1 MRLFLAINLPSSVVA
16 AIDHDVATLRAAAPA
31 VRWIPPE
38 KWHLTVR
45 FIGEQPLE
53 RVAAIRTAIDAAT
66 ARHADAP
73 LAIGGVG
80 AFPNFRRA
88 RIVWIGI
95 APDPRLEML
104 HHDIESACVALGME
118 HEGRPFRP
126 HVTIGRVPGGVDEAA
141 LRALSRAARSV
152 RCSEVVDASSVDL
165 MASEL
170 SPDGPRY
177 RLVHSSPLGATAHVR
192 GVR

>member
-16 AIDHDVATLRAAAPA
+16 AIDHEVGALRAAAPA
-31 VRWIPPE
+31 IRWIPPE

-53 RVAAIRTAIDAAT
+53 RVGAIRDAIDAAT
-66 ARHADAP
+66 AGHADAP
-73 LAIGGVG
+73 LAIRGVG

-88 RIVWIGI
+88 RVVWIGV

-118 HEGRPFRP
+118 NEGRPFRP
-126 HVTIGRVPGGVDEAA
+126 HVTLARVPTGVDEGA
-141 LRALSRAARSV
+141 LRALSRAARTV
-152 RCSEVVDASSVDL
+152 RYSEVIDAATVDL

-170 SPDGPRY
+170 APDGPRY
-177 RLVHSSPLGATAHVR
+177 RLLHSSPLGAAA
-192 GVR
+192 

>member
-1 MRLFLAINLPSSVVA
+1 MRLFLAINLPSSVTG
-16 AIDHDVATLRAAAPA
+16 AIDHEAAALRAAAPA
-31 VRWIPPE
+31 LRWIPPE

-45 FIGEQPLE
+45 FIGEQPVE
-53 RVAAIRTAIDAAT
+53 RVGEIRDALDGAT

-88 RIVWIGI
+88 RVVWIGV

-118 HEGRPFRP
+118 HEGRAFRP
-126 HVTIGRVPGGVDEAA
+126 HVTIARVPPGVDEGT
-141 LRALSRAARSV
+141 LRALSRVARGV
-152 RCSEVVDASSVDL
+152 RYSEVIDATSVDL

-170 SPDGPRY
+170 APDGPRY
-177 RLVHSSPLGATAHVR
+177 RLLHSSPLGATV
-192 GVR
+192 

>member
-1 MRLFLAINLPSSVVA
+1 MRLFLAINLPPSVVG
-16 AIDHDVATLRAAAPA
+16 AIDEEAAALRAAAPS

-45 FIGEQPLE
+45 FFGEQPLD
-53 RVAAIRTAIDAAT
+53 RVPAIRDALDAAT
-66 ARHADAP
+66 ARHAEAP

-88 RIVWIGI
+88 RIVWIGV

-126 HVTIGRVPGGVDEAA
+126 HVTLARVPHGVDEAT

-152 RCSEVVDASSVDL
+152 RYSEVIDAASVDL

-170 SPDGPRY
+170 TPQGPQY
-177 RLVHSSPLGATAHVR
+177 RLLHSSPLGAAV
-192 GVR
+192 

>member
-1 MRLFLAINLPSSVVA
+1 MRLFLAINLPSSVIG
-16 AIDHDVATLRAAAPA
+16 AIDHEVGALRAAAPG
-31 VRWIPPE
+31 VRWIAPE

-45 FIGEQPLE
+45 FIGEAPVE
-53 RVAAIRTAIDAAT
+53 RVAQIRDAIDAAT
-66 ARHADAP
+66 ARHAEAP

-88 RIVWIGI
+88 RIVWVGV

-104 HHDIESACVALGME
+104 HHDIESACVASGME

-126 HVTIGRVPGGVDEAA
+126 HVTIARVPSGIGEAT
-141 LRALSRAARSV
+141 LRALSRAARAV
-152 RCSEVVDASSVDL
+152 RYSDVIEAATVDL

-170 SPDGPRY
+170 AADGPRY
-177 RLVHSSPLGATAHVR
+177 RLLHSSPLGAAA
-192 GVR
+192 

>member
-1 MRLFLAINLPSSVVA
+1 MRLLPAFTRPSPVVA
-16 AIDHDVATLRAAAPA
+16 AIDHEVVALRAAAPA

-53 RVAAIRTAIDAAT
+53 RVAAIREAIDAAT
-66 ARHADAP
+66 AHHADAP
-73 LAIGGVG
+73 LAIRGVG

-88 RIVWIGI
+88 RIVWIGV

-126 HVTIGRVPGGVDEAA
+126 HVTIARVPHGVDEAA
-141 LRALSRAARSV
+141 LRALSRAARAV
-152 RCSEVVDASSVDL
+152 RYSEVVDVSSVDL

-170 SPDGPRY
+170 APDGPRY
-177 RLVHSSPLGATAHVR
+177 RLLHSSPLKSAVR
-192 GVR
+192 LPT

>member
-1 MRLFLAINLPSSVVA
+1 MRLFLAINLPTDIIGAIDQEVA
-16 AIDHDVATLRAAAPA
+16 ALRAAAPA
-31 VRWIPPE
+31 LRWIPPE

-53 RVAAIRTAIDAAT
+53 RVAPIRDAIDRAAG
-66 ARHADAP
+66 RHAEAP

-88 RIVWIGI
+88 RVVWIGV

-104 HHDIESACVALGME
+104 HHDIETACVALGME

-126 HVTIGRVPGGVDEAA
+126 HVTLARVPQGIEEGA
-141 LRALSRAARSV
+141 LRTLSRAARGV
-152 RCSEVVDASSVDL
+152 RYAGVVDACSVDL

-170 SPDGPRY
+170 TAAGPRY
-177 RLVHSSPLGATAHVR
+177 RLLHSSPLGAAA
-192 GVR
+192 

>member
-16 AIDHDVATLRAAAPA
+16 AIDHDVVPLRAAAPA
-31 VRWIPPE
+31 ARWIPPE

-53 RVAAIRTAIDAAT
+53 RVPAIRDAIDGAT
-66 ARHADAP
+66 ARHSEAP
-73 LAIGGVG
+73 LAIGRVG

-88 RIVWIGI
+88 RIVWIGV

-126 HVTIGRVPGGVDEAA
+126 HVTLARVPSGVDEGT
-141 LRALSRAARSV
+141 LRALSRAARGV
-152 RCSEVVDASSVDL
+152 RYSEVIDATSVDL
-165 MASEL
+165 MATEL
-170 SPDGPRY
+170 VADGPRY
-177 RLVHSSPLGATAHVR
+177 RLLHSSPLGARV
-192 GVR
+192 

>member
-16 AIDHDVATLRAAAPA
+16 AIDHEVAALRAAAPA

-53 RVAAIRTAIDAAT
+53 RVAAIREAIDAAT
-66 ARHADAP
+66 ARHADVP
-73 LAIGGVG
+73 LAIRGVG

-88 RIVWIGI
+88 RIVWIGV

-126 HVTIGRVPGGVDEAA
+126 HVTIARVAHGVDEAT
-141 LRALSRAARSV
+141 LRALSRAARAV
-152 RCSEVVDASSVDL
+152 RYSEVIDVSSVDL

-170 SPDGPRY
+170 AADGPRY
-177 RLVHSSPLGATAHVR
+177 RLLHSSPLKGAVR
-192 GVR
+192 LST

>member
-1 MRLFLAINLPSSVVA
+1 MRLFLAINLPSPVVA
-16 AIDHDVATLRAAAPA
+16 AIDHEAAALRAAAPA
-31 VRWIPPE
+31 LRWIPPA

-53 RVAAIRTAIDAAT
+53 RLGAIRDAVDAAT
-66 ARHADAP
+66 SRHPEAP

-88 RIVWIGI
+88 RIVWIGV

-104 HHDIESACVALGME
+104 HHDIESACVASGME

-126 HVTIGRVPGGVDEAA
+126 HVTIARVPPGVDEGQ
-141 LRALSRAARSV
+141 LRALSRAARAV
-152 RCSEVVDASSVDL
+152 RYSEVIDASSVDL

-170 SPDGPRY
+170 APDGPRY
-177 RLVHSSPLGATAHVR
+177 RLLHSSPLAAAVR
-192 GVR
+192 HQ

>member
-1 MRLFLAINLPSSVVA
+1 MRLFLAINLPSSIVT
-16 AIDHDVATLRAAAPA
+16 AIDHEVVALRAAAPA

-53 RVAAIRTAIDAAT
+53 RVAAIREAIDAAT

-73 LAIGGVG
+73 LSIRGVG

-88 RIVWIGI
+88 RIVWIGV

-126 HVTIGRVPGGVDEAA
+126 HVTIARVPHGVDEAA
-141 LRALSRAARSV
+141 LRALSRAARAV
-152 RCSEVVDASSVDL
+152 RYSEVIDVSSVDL

-170 SPDGPRY
+170 APDGPRY
-177 RLVHSSPLGATAHVR
+177 RLLHSSPLNSAVR
-192 GVR
+192 LPT

>member
-1 MRLFLAINLPSSVVA
+1 MRLFLAINLPSSIA
-16 AIDHDVATLRAAAPA
+16 GAIDHEVAALRAAAP
-31 VRWIPPE
+31 VLRWIPPE

-45 FIGEQPLE
+45 FMGEQPLD
-53 RVAAIRTAIDAAT
+53 RVAAIRDAIDGAT

-73 LAIGGVG
+73 LAIRGVG

-88 RIVWIGI
+88 RVVWIGV

-104 HHDIESACVALGME
+104 HHDVESACVALGME

-126 HVTIGRVPGGVDEAA
+126 HITLARVPAGVDAGT
-141 LRALSRAARSV
+141 LRALSRAARAV
-152 RCSEVVDASSVDL
+152 RYSEVIDAASIDL

-170 SPDGPRY
+170 TPDGPRY
-177 RLVHSSPLGATAHVR
+177 RLLHSSPLGAAA
-192 GVR
+192 

>member
-16 AIDHDVATLRAAAPA
+16 AIDREVATLRAAAPA

-45 FIGEQPLE
+45 FIGEQPVD
-53 RVAAIRTAIDAAT
+53 RVAAIRDALDAAT

-73 LAIGGVG
+73 LAIRGVG

-88 RIVWIGI
+88 RVVWIGV

-104 HHDIESACVALGME
+104 HHDVESACVALGME

-126 HVTIGRVPGGVDEAA
+126 HVTIARVPGGVDEGT
-141 LRALSRAARSV
+141 LRSLSRAARAV
-152 RCSEVVDASSVDL
+152 RYSEVIDASSVDL

-170 SPDGPRY
+170 APDGPRY
-177 RLVHSSPLGATAHVR
+177 RLLHSSPLGAAV
-192 GVR
+192 

>member
-1 MRLFLAINLPSSVVA
+1 MRLFLAINLPSSVVT
-16 AIDHDVATLRAAAPA
+16 AIDHEMVALRAAAPA

-53 RVAAIRTAIDAAT
+53 RVAAIRDAIDAAT
-66 ARHADAP
+66 ARHAGAP
-73 LAIGGVG
+73 LAIRGVG

-88 RIVWIGI
+88 RIVWIGV

-104 HHDIESACVALGME
+104 HHDIESACVTLGME

-126 HVTIGRVPGGVDEAA
+126 HVTIARVPHGVDEGA
-141 LRALSRAARSV
+141 LRALSRAARAV
-152 RCSEVVDASSVDL
+152 RYSEVIDVSSVDL

-170 SPDGPRY
+170 APDGPRY
-177 RLVHSSPLGATAHVR
+177 RLLHSSPLKSAVR
-192 GVR
+192 LPT

>member
-1 MRLFLAINLPSSVVA
+1 MRLFLAISLPRDTVD
-16 AIDHDVATLRAAAPA
+16 AIDLAIAPLRNAAPA
-31 VRWIPPE
+31 LRWISPE

-45 FIGEQPLE
+45 FIGDQPVE
-53 RVAAIRTAIDAAT
+53 RVGEIRDAIDAAT
-66 ARHADAP
+66 ARHVDAP

-88 RIVWIGI
+88 RVVWIGV

-104 HHDIESACVALGME
+104 HHDVESACVALGME

-126 HVTIGRVPGGVDEAA
+126 HITVARVSPGTDETTLKSLA
-141 LRALSRAARSV
+141 RAARTV
-152 RCSEVVDASSVDL
+152 RFTEVVSAESVDL

-170 SPDGPRY
+170 APDGPRY
-177 RLVHSSPLGATAHVR
+177 RLLHSSPLAAAA
-192 GVR
+192 